1 MAEDLTKPYIGN
13 PNLQRQAER
22 ARQLAQQRQAETLP
36 DPRTYGFVRGL
47 LGTPPEELGMSV
59 LSPNT
64 AAAKE
69 AAYYGAQLSNLAQ
82 MAPALKPVGL
92 LAGSAIN
99 DAMVYGAGPLASI
112 TPQPMRM
119 IGTRFKGSGAVP
131 TEVPGFG
138 PAKEIQDV
146 DSSLN
151 IQNLQ
156 KLMDKGGSIQ
166 LSEALNHPS
175 LYRDY
180 PELAKYPIERLG
192 NVWSAITNQLPSGL
206 KGMYAEGSFYL
217 PYQAKKVTKN
227 AADIHSTLLH
237 EVQHA
242 IQQLD
247 KMPEGSM
254 AEQFFAKS
262 AAKAREKVKTLKS
275 AAYTELT
282 NKLKDKGYEAG
293 TIYDIMFDN
302 KAGKELISKDKDI
315 GPVASFYQKLQKS
328 EYKLDRKY
336 DEAYDKYKRTP
347 GEAQARAVQ
356 KRFEN
361 PSEYAQP
368 VTKSYDVPVESLYY
382 TGLEPTI
389 K

>member
-1 MAEDLTKPYIGN
+1 MADNNLQAAIDWLKSPQRTQQVQGIGN
-13 PNLQRQAER
+13 TLEEAINNLHASRVKDEQLWNQAFQDPSQPLKVTNQEAFNEMTQR
-22 ARQLAQQRQAETLP
+22 TMNGP
-36 DPRTYGFVRGL
+36 
-47 LGTPPEELGMSV
+47 MSF
-59 LSPNT
+59 S
-64 AAAKE
+64 
-69 AAYYGAQLSNLAQ
+69 
-82 MAPALKPVGL
+82 PVG
-92 LAGSAIN
+92 
-99 DAMVYGAGPLASI
+99 
-112 TPQPMRM
+112 M
-119 IGTRFKGSGAVP
+119 IGTRFKGSGATS

-151 IQNLQ
+151 TEALQ
-156 KLMDKGGSIQ
+156 KLMDKGGSVQ
-166 LSEALNHPS
+166 LSDVLSHPS

-180 PELAKYPIERLG
+180 PELAKYPIQRLG
-192 NVWSAITNQLPSGL
+192 NIWSAITNQLPSGL

-217 PYQAKKVTKN
+217 PYQAKNVTTN
-227 AADIHSTLLH
+227 ASDIHSTLLH

-262 AAKAREKVKTLKS
+262 ASKAREKVKTLKS

-282 NKLKDKGYEAG
+282 NKLKDKGYDSG
-293 TIYDIMFDN
+293 TIFDIMFDN
-302 KAGKELISKDKDI
+302 KAGKDIISKDKDI
-315 GPVASFYQKLQKS
+315 APVASFYQKLQKS
-328 EYKLDRKY
+328 EYKLDKKY

-361 PSEYAQP
+361 PTEYSKP
-368 VTKSYDVPVESLYY
+368 VTESYDIPVESLFYKDPV
-382 TGLEPTI
+382 GFTI

>member
-1 MAEDLTKPYIGN
+1 MADNLLQDSLAWMRSPERTQAMQGIGGMFSSAIDRLKQSSDRDYAN
-13 PNLQRQAER
+13 
-22 ARQLAQQRQAETLP
+22 AQQFIK
-36 DPRTYGFVRGL
+36 DPLNASPELMSEIISNQMSGPMGF
-47 LGTPPEELGMSV
+47 
-59 LSPNT
+59 
-64 AAAKE
+64 A
-69 AAYYGAQLSNLAQ
+69 
-82 MAPALKPVGL
+82 PVG
-92 LAGSAIN
+92 
-99 DAMVYGAGPLASI
+99 
-112 TPQPMRM
+112 M

-138 PAKEIQDV
+138 PAKEIQDTG
-146 DSSLN
+146 SSLN
-151 IQNLQ
+151 IGNLQ
-156 KLMDKGGSIQ
+156 KLMDKGEAIQ
-166 LSEALNHPS
+166 LSEVLNHPS

-192 NVWSAITNQLPSGL
+192 NVWSVLTNTLPSGL

-217 PYQAKKVTKN
+217 PYQAKKVTEN

-282 NKLKDKGYEAG
+282 NKLKDKGYESG

-328 EYKLDRKY
+328 EYKLDKKY

-356 KRFEN
+356 KRFEK
-361 PSEYAQP
+361 PEEYAKP
-368 VTKSYDVPVESLYY
+368 VTESYDIPVESLYY
-382 TGLEPTI
+382 RDPLGSTI